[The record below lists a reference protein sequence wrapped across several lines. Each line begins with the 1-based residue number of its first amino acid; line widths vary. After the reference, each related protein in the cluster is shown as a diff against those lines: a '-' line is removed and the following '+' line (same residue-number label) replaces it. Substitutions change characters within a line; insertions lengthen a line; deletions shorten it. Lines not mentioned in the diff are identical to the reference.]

1 MSFTFPR
8 VGAKKPGYSPEQVDV
23 FLARARAQF
32 NNPVDG
38 GVSAHDVR
46 NTEFDLVR
54 GGYSPEVIDGAM
66 DKLEDSFAAR
76 EIQRQ
81 KTEKGSYALE
91 DRLSRVI
98 ELIRGRV
105 ERPKGKKFSTTGVLL
120 RGYSRKQVDALCE
133 HIARHLDSQAPL
145 ALDEARRVVFN
156 SKRRG
161 YVEAQVDAFLDRV
174 IEALQIE
181 QNR

>member
-8 VGAKKPGYSPEQVDV
+8 VDSKKPGYATAQVDE
-23 FLARARAQF
+23 FLTRARAQF
-32 NNPVDG
+32 NSPVDG
-38 GVSAHDVR
+38 GVTAHDVR
-46 NTEFDLVR
+46 NTEFDLVH

-81 KTEKGSYALE
+81 KLERGSYALE
-91 DRLSRVI
+91 DRLARVV
-98 ELIRGRV
+98 ELVRGRI
-105 ERPKGKKFSTTGVLL
+105 ERPRGQRFANTGFLL

-133 HIARHLDSQAPL
+133 HILRHLDSEAPL
-145 ALDEARRVVFN
+145 AIDEVRRVVFN
-156 SKRRG
+156 AKRGG
-161 YVEAQVDAFLDRV
+161 YVEAQVDSFIDRV

>member
-8 VGAKKPGYSPEQVDV
+8 VDAKKPGYSPEQVDQ
-23 FLARARAQF
+23 FLTRARAQF

-38 GVSAHDVR
+38 GVTAHDVR
-46 NTEFDLVR
+46 NTEFDLVH

-66 DKLEDSFAAR
+66 DKLEDSFASR

-81 KTEKGSYALE
+81 KVERGSYALD
-91 DRLSRVI
+91 DRLARVV
-98 ELIRGRV
+98 ELIRGRI
-105 ERPKGKKFSTTGVLL
+105 ERPKGQRFSNTGLLL

-133 HIARHLDSQAPL
+133 HIVRHLDSEAPL
-145 ALDEARRVVFN
+145 ALDEVRRVVFN
-156 SKRRG
+156 AKRGG
-161 YVEAQVDAFLDRV
+161 YVEAQVDAFIDRV

>member
-8 VGAKKPGYSPEQVDV
+8 VDAKKPGYSPEQVDQ
-23 FLARARAQF
+23 FLTRARAQF

-38 GVSAHDVR
+38 GVTAHDVR
-46 NTEFDLVR
+46 NTEFDLVH
-54 GGYSPEVIDGAM
+54 GGYSPELIDGAM
-66 DKLEDSFAAR
+66 DKLEDSFASR

-81 KTEKGSYALE
+81 KVERGSYALD
-91 DRLSRVI
+91 DRLARVV
-98 ELIRGRV
+98 ELIRGRI
-105 ERPKGKKFSTTGVLL
+105 ERPKGQRFSNTGLLL

-133 HIARHLDSQAPL
+133 HIVRHLDSEAPL
-145 ALDEARRVVFN
+145 AIDEVRRVVFN
-156 SKRRG
+156 AKRGG
-161 YVEAQVDAFLDRV
+161 YVEAQVDAFIDRV

>member
-8 VGAKKPGYSPEQVDV
+8 VEAKKPGYSPEQVDA

-32 NNPVDG
+32 NSPLDG

-54 GGYSPEVIDGAM
+54 GGYSPEVIDSAM

-76 EIQRQ
+76 ELQRQ
-81 KTEKGSYALE
+81 KTEKGSYALD
-91 DRLSRVI
+91 DRLARVV
-98 ELIRGRV
+98 ELVRGRV
-105 ERPKGKKFSTTGVLL
+105 ERPKGKKFSSTGFLL
-120 RGYSRKQVDALCE
+120 RGYSRKQVDSLCE
-133 HIARHLDSQAPL
+133 HVARHLDSKAPISI
-145 ALDEARRVVFN
+145 EQVRRVVFN
-156 SKRRG
+156 VKRGG
-161 YVEAQVDAFLDRV
+161 YAEAHVDAFIDRV
-174 IEALQIE
+174 IETLQIE

>member
-8 VGAKKPGYSPEQVDV
+8 VDAKKPGYSPEQVDQ
-23 FLARARAQF
+23 FLTRARAQF

-38 GVSAHDVR
+38 GVTAHDVR
-46 NTEFDLVR
+46 NTEFDLVH

-66 DKLEDSFAAR
+66 DKLEDSFASR

-81 KTEKGSYALE
+81 KVERGSYALD
-91 DRLSRVI
+91 DRLARVV
-98 ELIRGRV
+98 ELIRGRI
-105 ERPKGKKFSTTGVLL
+105 ERPKGQRFSNTGLLL

-133 HIARHLDSQAPL
+133 HIVRHLDSEAPL
-145 ALDEARRVVFN
+145 AIDEVRRVVFN
-156 SKRRG
+156 AKRGG
-161 YVEAQVDAFLDRV
+161 YVEAQVDAFIDRV

>member
-8 VGAKKPGYSPEQVDV
+8 VDAKKPGYSPEQVDQ
-23 FLARARAQF
+23 FLTRARAQF

-38 GVSAHDVR
+38 GVTAHDVR
-46 NTEFDLVR
+46 NTEFDLVH

-66 DKLEDSFAAR
+66 DKLEDSFASR

-81 KTEKGSYALE
+81 KVERGSYALD
-91 DRLSRVI
+91 DRLARVV
-98 ELIRGRV
+98 ELIRGRI
-105 ERPKGKKFSTTGVLL
+105 ERPKGQRFANTGLLL

-133 HIARHLDSQAPL
+133 HIVRHLDSEAPL
-145 ALDEARRVVFN
+145 TIDEVRRVVFN
-156 SKRRG
+156 AKRGG
-161 YVEAQVDAFLDRV
+161 YVEAQVDAFIDRV

>member
-8 VGAKKPGYSPEQVDV
+8 VDAKKPGYSPEQVDA
-23 FLARARAQF
+23 FLGRARAQF

-46 NTEFDLVR
+46 NTEFDLVH
-54 GGYSPEVIDGAM
+54 GGYAPDVIDGAM

-76 EIQRQ
+76 EVQRQ
-81 KTEKGSYALE
+81 KTEKGSFALD
-91 DRLSRVI
+91 DRLARVVD
-98 ELIRGRV
+98 LIRGRV
-105 ERPKGKKFSTTGVLL
+105 ERPRGKKFSSTGILL
-120 RGYSRKQVDALCE
+120 RGYSRKQVDSLCE
-133 HIARHLDSQAPL
+133 HIARHLDSQAPISI
-145 ALDEARRVVFN
+145 DEVRRVVFN
-156 SKRRG
+156 AKRGG
-161 YVEAQVDAFLDRV
+161 YVESQVDAFVDRT

>member
-8 VGAKKPGYSPEQVDV
+8 VESKKPGYAPEQVDQ
-23 FLARARAQF
+23 FLSRARAQF

-38 GVSAHDVR
+38 GVTAHEVR
-46 NTEFDLVR
+46 NTEFDLIH
-54 GGYSPEVIDGAM
+54 GGYAPEVIDGAM
-66 DKLEDSFAAR
+66 DKLEDSFAGR

-81 KTEKGSYALE
+81 KAEKGSYALD
-91 DRLSRVI
+91 DRLARVI
-98 ELIRGRV
+98 ELVRGRIN
-105 ERPKGKKFSTTGVLL
+105 RPKGQRFSNTGLLL

-133 HIARHLDSQAPL
+133 HITRHFDSQAPISI
-145 ALDEARRVVFN
+145 DEVRRVVFN
-156 SKRRG
+156 AKRGG
-161 YVEAQVDAFLDRV
+161 YVESHVDAFIDRV

>member
-8 VGAKKPGYSPEQVDV
+8 VDAKKPGYSPEQVDQ
-23 FLARARAQF
+23 FLTRARAQF

-38 GVSAHDVR
+38 GLTAHDVR
-46 NTEFDLVR
+46 NTEFDLVH

-66 DKLEDSFAAR
+66 DKLEDSFASR

-81 KTEKGSYALE
+81 KIERGSYALD
-91 DRLSRVI
+91 DRLARVI
-98 ELIRGRV
+98 ELIRGRI
-105 ERPKGKKFSTTGVLL
+105 ERPKGQRFANTGLLL

-133 HIARHLDSQAPL
+133 HIVRHLDSEAPL
-145 ALDEARRVVFN
+145 AIDEVRRMVFN
-156 SKRRG
+156 AKRGG
-161 YVEAQVDAFLDRV
+161 YVEAQVDAFIDRV